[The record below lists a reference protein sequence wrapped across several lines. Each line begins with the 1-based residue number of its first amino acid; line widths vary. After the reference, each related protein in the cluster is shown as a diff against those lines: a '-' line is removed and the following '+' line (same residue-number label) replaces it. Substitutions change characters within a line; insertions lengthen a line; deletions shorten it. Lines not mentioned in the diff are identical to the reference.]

1 MEACW
6 FEFGEVREDGEE
18 FLSVWDGV
26 GEDDD
31 FGGDVFFEK
40 VVEVIVFVEGGAFVA
55 VEGEFGR
62 EE

>member
-1 MEACW
+1 M
-6 FEFGEVREDGEE
+6 
-18 FLSVWDGV
+18 
-26 GEDDD
+26 
-31 FGGDVFFEK
+31 FFEK